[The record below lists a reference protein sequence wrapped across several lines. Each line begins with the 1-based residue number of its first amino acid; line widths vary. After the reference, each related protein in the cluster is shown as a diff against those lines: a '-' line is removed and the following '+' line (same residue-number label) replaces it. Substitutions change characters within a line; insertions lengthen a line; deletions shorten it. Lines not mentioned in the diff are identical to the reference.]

1 MQAADRIR
9 NVALVGHRG
18 SGKTSLHEALL
29 HEAGATTRLG
39 SVADGTTVSDSD
51 DDEKARGM
59 SISASLASFD
69 WRDVKVNLIDTPGEP
84 SFIADALGALRVC
97 ESAVFVVNGVLG
109 VEVGTQRLWQRA
121 QELGVA
127 RLIYVNMLDR
137 ERAAFFR
144 VLEALKDAFG
154 PHVVATE
161 IPIGSE
167 HNTRGV
173 IDLVDMKAYEYAD
186 GVCTEV
192 PIPDDLADVAQEY
205 REKLMDEVAE
215 NSESLM
221 ERYLEGEEISH
232 EEIVT
237 ALEDGTDHGHIFP
250 VTCGVAT
257 TRLGSNRLLDAI
269 VDDLPSPVQHGGL
282 QLDGMRLEPDADG
295 EMFSYVFKTRADP
308 YAGRIN
314 LFRVYQGTVTHDTQV
329 LNTRTHHKERIGQ
342 LLVPQG
348 KDVKQAEAFGP
359 GDIGAVAKLKETRA
373 GDWLAA
379 RDEPLQMPSIKLPA
393 PVMAF
398 AMEPKSKGDEDK
410 VFTALRRLQE
420 EDPTIDLHRDMQT
433 GEQIVAGLSQI
444 HVEVIVERMRAR
456 FGAEVTLKPP
466 RVPYQETIR
475 TGAKAH
481 GRHKKQTGGR
491 GQFGDCHIE
500 IEPLA
505 GGDFEFVN
513 AIKGGVIPT
522 GFIPAVEKGVLD
534 AMSTGTVAGYPVKG
548 VRVRLFDG
556 SYHSVDSSE
565 MAFKLAGS
573 LAMKQAL
580 AQAGAVL
587 LEPIMLLTAS
597 VPDESVGDVMGD
609 LSSRRGRP
617 LGTEAVG
624 GMTEVK
630 AEVPMAEILTYAPDL
645 RSLTGGQGEYT
656 MEFLRYE
663 EVPAHLAQKVVEKAQ
678 EEEEVRAASGLATLQ
693 RRGPQ
698 PGHTHQ
704 PVRHRVRRL
713 RAHAAAGRAR
723 RDLPGRRLAARGVRP
738 VHGAGAARGLDPRVG
753 RRRARAAAHAPRR
766 ARAVAARAPAGAPR
780 ACPRRAGGHGR
791 GRRGRA
797 ARGRRDAAS
806 AAPPAPRA
814 RGAHQRRPQ
823 DAARAGGLQRLRPH
837 AHGRRRG
844 ALARRPGRLR
854 PAADRPPERGLDHG
868 DVGAQLVPLRD
879 RSLGRGRRRAARR
892 PGRRAV
898 GADAR
903 GAGSQRRGGRAR
915 RATSHVNT

>member
-39 SVADGTTVSDSD
+39 SVADGTTVSDAD
-51 DDEKARGM
+51 EDEKARGM
-59 SISASLASFD
+59 SISASLASFE

-97 ESAVFVVNGVLG
+97 ESAVFVVNGVMG
-109 VEVGTQRLWQRA
+109 VEVSTQRLWQRA
-121 QELGVA
+121 AELGVA

-137 ERAAFFR
+137 ERADFFR
-144 VLEALKDAFG
+144 TLDALKGAFG
-154 PHVVATE
+154 AHVVATE
-161 IPIGSE
+161 IPIGAE
-167 HNTRGV
+167 HDTRGV
-173 IDLVDMKAYEYAD
+173 IDLVDMKAYTYTD
-186 GVCTEV
+186 GDCSEI
-192 PIPDDLADVAQEY
+192 PIPDELADLAQEY

-215 NSESLM
+215 NSEALM

-232 EEIVT
+232 DEIVT

-257 TRLGSNRLLDAI
+257 SRLGANRLLDAI
-269 VDDLPSPVQHGGL
+269 VDDLPSPVQHENL
-282 QLDGMRLEPDADG
+282 QVEGATLEPDPDA
-295 EMFSYVFKTRADP
+295 EMFAYVFKTRADP

-329 LNTRTHHKERIGQ
+329 MNTRTHHKERIGQ

-348 KDVKQAEAFGP
+348 KDVKQTDAFGP
-359 GDIGAVAKLKETRA
+359 GDIGAVAKLKETHA

-379 RDEPLQMPSIKLPA
+379 RDEPIQMPSISLPA

-398 AMEPKSKGDEDK
+398 AMEPASKGDEDK

-420 EDPTIDLHRDMQT
+420 EDPTIDLHRDQQT

-475 TGAKAH
+475 HGAKAH

-505 GGDFEFVN
+505 DGDFEFVN

-534 AMSTGTVAGYPVKG
+534 AMQHGTVAGYPVKG
-548 VRVRLFDG
+548 VRVRLYDG

-580 AQAGAVL
+580 DQAGAVL

-597 VPDESVGDVMGD
+597 VPDDSVGDVMGD

-617 LGTEAVG
+617 LGTEAVA

-678 EEEEVRAASGLATLQ
+678 EEEEVRA
-693 RRGPQ
+693 
-698 PGHTHQ
+698 
-704 PVRHRVRRL
+704 
-713 RAHAAAGRAR
+713 
-723 RDLPGRRLAARGVRP
+723 
-738 VHGAGAARGLDPRVG
+738 
-753 RRRARAAAHAPRR
+753 
-766 ARAVAARAPAGAPR
+766 
-780 ACPRRAGGHGR
+780 
-791 GRRGRA
+791 
-797 ARGRRDAAS
+797 
-806 AAPPAPRA
+806 
-814 RGAHQRRPQ
+814 
-823 DAARAGGLQRLRPH
+823 
-837 AHGRRRG
+837 
-844 ALARRPGRLR
+844 
-854 PAADRPPERGLDHG
+854 
-868 DVGAQLVPLRD
+868 
-879 RSLGRGRRRAARR
+879 
-892 PGRRAV
+892 
-898 GADAR
+898 
-903 GAGSQRRGGRAR
+903 
-915 RATSHVNT
+915 